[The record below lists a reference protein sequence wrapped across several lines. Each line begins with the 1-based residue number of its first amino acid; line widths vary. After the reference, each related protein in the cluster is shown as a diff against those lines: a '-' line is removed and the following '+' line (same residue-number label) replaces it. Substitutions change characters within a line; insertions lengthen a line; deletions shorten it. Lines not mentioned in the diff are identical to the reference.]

1 MLYNLM
7 KYIRY
12 TIQMYHVKKIILIIY
27 IGMCTYGMSSP
38 RLASSIAWGNPSRS
52 SLVPIYIL
60 NKFTY
65 VFLVQ
70 IVHIF
75 SL

>member
-12 TIQMYHVKKIILIIY
+12 TIQMYHVKKTILIIY
-27 IGMCTYGMSSP
+27 IGMCTYGMLSS